1 MASARGVVGLVDM
14 ASSPR
19 SGRNDTSRRVRPG
32 RENELV
38 RSLEPGLHDLPGLV
52 LGQVLADLVRGGH
65 LERRQPPLQEAV
77 VKDIWPSELTSTGN
91 WWVSWN
97 NGVTWILNDPSY
109 NPLNNE
115 WAVGTV
121 TTLNTFWLAIEGTV
135 NDSDTTI
142 TNQANKTSQTEYD
155 PVEANNHAE
164 ASIAIPPA
172 AALELTKTVNNAN
185 PTLHDTVIFTM
196 IVQNHGPDTATT
208 VKVSDVLPAGLT
220 YVSSSA
226 DFGSYDP
233 TTGIWTIGN
242 LPANTIAHLTITCTV
257 EQTGTI
263 NNEAQVTSLT
273 YDPELYPR
281 SALITVNVKAPAS
294 TPSQTSV
301 AAGTIS
307 MQTTGAPFVPLAL
320 GILLV
325 FAGFTTT
332 RRKP

>member
-1 MASARGVVGLVDM
+1 
-14 ASSPR
+14 
-19 SGRNDTSRRVRPG
+19 
-32 RENELV
+32 
-38 RSLEPGLHDLPGLV
+38 
-52 LGQVLADLVRGGH
+52 
-65 LERRQPPLQEAV
+65 
-77 VKDIWPSELTSTGN
+77 
-91 WWVSWN
+91 
-97 NGVTWILNDPSY
+97 
-109 NPLNNE
+109 
-115 WAVGTV
+115 
-121 TTLNTFWLAIEGTV
+121 
-135 NDSDTTI
+135 
-142 TNQANKTSQTEYD
+142 
-155 PVEANNHAE
+155 
-164 ASIAIPPA
+164 
-172 AALELTKTVNNAN
+172 
-185 PTLHDTVIFTM
+185 VIFTM

-233 TTGIWTIGN
+233 NTGIWTIGN

-263 NNEAQVTSLT
+263 NNEAKVTSLT

-281 SALITVNVKAPAS
+281 SALVTVNVKAPAS
-294 TPSQTSV
+294 TPSQPSV

-325 FAGFTTT
+325 FAGFATT